1 VAFDVCVVFL
11 FTPLWIALVHYLL
24 WPVEELIKYYYICK
38 AKKKLAGKKV
48 IKIGI
53 TGSYGKTSTK
63 NILSH
68 ILEKEFKVCSTPKN
82 YNTEMGTTLT
92 ILKNLDDHDI
102 FIAEMG
108 ARRPRDIEKLVKIV
122 NPDYGIIT
130 AIGNCHIETFKSLE
144 NVENT
149 KYELAKNI
157 KPEGTIFFGESDS
170 TYKLY
175 KRFKGNKFLT
185 CQEKSFAYAQNVKL
199 SQNGSEFELVIDE
212 KVLPVSTK
220 LLGRF
225 NIDNIVL
232 ASSIAYKLGVSTE
245 DIVSA
250 IKSLQPSPHRLQ
262 LSKTGFCT
270 ILDDSYNSNEVG
282 FEEALNVLAKFEG
295 RKIVVTPGMVELG
308 SRQSE
313 INFKLG
319 GKIADVSDYLIIMNN
334 TNKNDLLSGAISHGL
349 KRENIYFASTRAEQK
364 ELIKLLTCKD
374 AVVLFENDL
383 PDNYE

>member
-1 VAFDVCVVFL
+1 KVV
-11 FTPLWIALVHYLL
+11 
-24 WPVEELIKYYYICK
+24 
-38 AKKKLAGKKV
+38 
-48 IKIGI
+48 KIGI
-53 TGSYGKTSTK
+53 NGSFGKTSTK

-68 ILEKEFKVCSTPKN
+68 ILEKQFKVCATPKN

-92 ILKNLDDHDI
+92 VLKNLDDHDI

-108 ARRPRDIEKLVKIV
+108 ARRHRDIEKLVKIV

-130 AIGNCHIETFKSLE
+130 AVGNCHIETFKSLE
-144 NVENT
+144 NIENT
-149 KYELAKNI
+149 KYELAKNL
-157 KPEGTIFFGESDS
+157 KPDGTMFFGGSES

-175 KRFKGNKFLT
+175 KRFEGNKFLT

-199 SQNGSEFELVIDE
+199 SQNGSEFDLVIDG

-220 LLGRF
+220 LLSRF

-232 ASSIAYKLGVSTE
+232 ASATAYKLGVSTE

-282 FEEALNVLAKFEG
+282 FEEALNVLAKFDG